1 MGRGRGVA
9 ALKPTA
15 AVATAEVN
23 GSGPMPVLKE
33 VRYRGAKKRSWG
45 RFATEIRDPLKKAR
59 VWLGTFDS
67 AEDAART
74 YDATARTLRRLKANT
89 NFPRR
94 SGSSPQCRIAAS
106 PAPLAAIGDST
117 LRRPGWQ
124 LSLRPKSLPPYPVKL
139 NLCSVVGEYV
149 AELLCSSSESGIL
162 VENAKGD

>member
-15 AVATAEVN
+15 AFAAAEVN

-33 VRYRGAKKRSWG
+33 VRYRGAKKRPWG
-45 RFATEIRDPLKKAR
+45 RFTAEIRDPLKKVR

-67 AEDAART
+67 AEDAAHA
-74 YDATARTLRRLKANT
+74 YDATARTLRGLKANT

-106 PAPLAAIGDST
+106 PAPLAAIGDLT
-117 LRRPGWQ
+117 LCRPGWQ
-124 LSLRPKSLPPYPVKL
+124 LSLRPKPFPPYVIFCKL
-139 NLCSVVGEYV
+139 LILHKLHNLDWLNCKRS
-149 AELLCSSSESGIL
+149 L
-162 VENAKGD
+162 